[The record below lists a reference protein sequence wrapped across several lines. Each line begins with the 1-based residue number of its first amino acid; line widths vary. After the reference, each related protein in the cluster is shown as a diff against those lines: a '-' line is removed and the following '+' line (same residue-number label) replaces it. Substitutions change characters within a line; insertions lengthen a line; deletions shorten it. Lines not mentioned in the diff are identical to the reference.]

1 MHEMATVAGQVEHPE
16 RLATQEVSYTSEG
29 TKIPGYLARPR
40 ENGRYPGIV
49 ILHDIFG
56 VSDHAR
62 DVARRFAN
70 VGFAVLVPDCFA
82 RIGIGTDETID
93 KIRVRAGQL
102 EDRLTIRDIE
112 GADALLRSLPF
123 CNGKAGT
130 VGFCMGGRTALLLAC
145 SSDKIDATIDCW
157 GGSVTPDTGTTP
169 LHPVPVSDMIR
180 SIKRPVYAVFGAD
193 DENPS
198 QAHAAQLRERFQ
210 QEGKLGLVT
219 METFAN
225 AGHAFFADGRPDRYR
240 EKAAFELWPKMVS
253 FFKTHLS

>member
-1 MHEMATVAGQVEHPE
+1 MATVAGYVEHPE
-16 RLATQEVSYTSEG
+16 LLATQEVSYTSEG
-29 TKIPGYLARPR
+29 TKIPAYLARPR
-40 ENGRYPGIV
+40 DIGRYPGVV

-70 VGFAVLVPDCFA
+70 VGFVVLVPDCFA
-82 RIGIGTDETID
+82 RIDLGTDET
-93 KIRVRAGQL
+93 KVRSRAGQL
-102 EDRLTIRDIE
+102 EDRLTVRDIE
-112 GADALLRSLPF
+112 GAAALLRGLPL
-123 CNGKAGT
+123 CNGKVGT
-130 VGFCMGGRTALLLAC
+130 VGFCMGGRSALLLAC

-157 GGSVTPDTGTTP
+157 GGSVTPDTGVTP
-169 LHPVPVSDMIR
+169 QHPVPVSDLVKN
-180 SIKRPVYAVFGAD
+180 IKRPVYAVFGAD

-210 QEGKLGLVT
+210 QEGKLELVT

-253 FFKTHLS
+253 FFKTNLS